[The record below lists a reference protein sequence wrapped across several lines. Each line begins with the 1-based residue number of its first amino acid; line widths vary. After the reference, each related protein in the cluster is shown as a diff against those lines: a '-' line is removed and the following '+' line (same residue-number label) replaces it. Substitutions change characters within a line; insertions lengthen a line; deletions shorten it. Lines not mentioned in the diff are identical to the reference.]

1 MYAGHVQPILMQSS
15 TPISKL
21 QILRGDLLASPI
33 WPCLPFY
40 SDLVGFQFES
50 TLFNMETIV
59 CPTICTKSIIYS
71 DRVGSHFEL
80 QAAHPYWFIP
90 GLIPNPSTPTTPA
103 PPPTHTNPRPHPSPQ
118 SRTHSLNPLH
128 TPTPAS
134 PPPPLNPD
142 HTRSTPST
150 HQPPP
155 PLNPDHTRSTP
166 YTHQPLTPLPSTPT
180 TPAPP
185 LHTPTPSPLNPDHT
199 RSTPYTN
206 THKIIP
212 CKPVWVVPPS
222 VSRTWGCLSPASLNS
237 LSTQRS
243 CRGFAIRGFVWCS
256 PGQVGCGDNVCY
268 CKANLSLE
276 NTPQIKLIVCD
287 MND

>member
-103 PPPTHTNPRPHPSPQ
+103 PPHIHQPPTPPPSTPTTPAPPLHTTNPRAPSTPTTPAPPPTHTNPHLHPRQPRPH
-118 SRTHSLNPLH
+118 PLH
-128 TPTPAS
+128 TPTPV
-134 PPPPLNPD
+134 PHPLNLD
-142 HTRSTPST
+142 HTRSPLHTPT
-150 HQPPP
+150 TT

-166 YTHQPLTPLPSTPT
+166 YTP
-180 TPAPP
+180 TPAP
-185 LHTPTPSPLNPDHT
+185 TP
-199 RSTPYTN
+199 
-206 THKIIP
+206 
-212 CKPVWVVPPS
+212 
-222 VSRTWGCLSPASLNS
+222 
-237 LSTQRS
+237 
-243 CRGFAIRGFVWCS
+243 
-256 PGQVGCGDNVCY
+256 
-268 CKANLSLE
+268 
-276 NTPQIKLIVCD
+276 
-287 MND
+287 